1 MELTIPDIDHEFPM
15 ENCVKYLKEQK
26 VFRRIRLSLRWTDMI
41 LLSSK
46 SNSLE
51 LPTTNYDI
59 CNISRSWIFDV
70 SAIG

>member
-1 MELTIPDIDHEFPM
+1 MELTIPDIDYEFPL
-15 ENCVKYLKEQK
+15 ENYEKYLKEQK
-26 VFRRIRLSLRWTDMI
+26 VFHRRRNRLSLRWTEMI

-59 CNISRSWIFDV
+59 CNISRSWIF
-70 SAIG
+70 SI